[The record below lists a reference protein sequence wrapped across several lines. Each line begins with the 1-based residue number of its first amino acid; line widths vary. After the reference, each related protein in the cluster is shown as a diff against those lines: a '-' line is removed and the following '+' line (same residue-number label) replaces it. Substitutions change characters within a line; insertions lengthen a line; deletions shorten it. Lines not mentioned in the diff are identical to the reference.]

1 MNVEIVLLVVLG
13 FFILLLLCNVVEGVI
28 GLIKSKKYKK
38 IKAKVILRTTIGS
51 KEWGEYF
58 PKEYKKMQD
67 LGSKVSDFD
76 EKLTKIGAITSFIS
90 NIKDGNSR
98 RKIIEPANEEE
109 PMETLI
115 IEYTID
121 GKKYYYYEK
130 VVIQKGNSDPFRG
143 MVGKTVD
150 LLYDPNNPTIAI
162 RNSSEIKTII
172 VSLIMALLLF
182 VVAYFWFFY

>member
-1 MNVEIVLLVVLG
+1 MNVEIVLLIVLG
-13 FFILLLLCNVVEGVI
+13 FFILLMLYNAVAGVI

-38 IKAKVILRTTIGS
+38 VKAKVILRTTVGS

-58 PKEYKKMQD
+58 PEEYKKMQD
-67 LGSKVSDFD
+67 LGSKVSDLD
-76 EKLTKIGAITSFIS
+76 EKLTKIDAITGAISC
-90 NIKDGNSR
+90 IKDGNSR
-98 RKIIEPANEEE
+98 RKTIEPANEEE

-115 IEYTID
+115 IEYTIN

-130 VVIQKGNSDPFRG
+130 VVIQKGSSDPFRG

-182 VVAYFWFFY
+182 VVAYFCFFY

>member
-13 FFILLLLCNVVEGVI
+13 FFILLLICNAVEGVI

-76 EKLTKIGAITSFIS
+76 
-90 NIKDGNSR
+90 
-98 RKIIEPANEEE
+98 
-109 PMETLI
+109 
-115 IEYTID
+115 
-121 GKKYYYYEK
+121 
-130 VVIQKGNSDPFRG
+130 
-143 MVGKTVD
+143 
-150 LLYDPNNPTIAI
+150 
-162 RNSSEIKTII
+162 
-172 VSLIMALLLF
+172 
-182 VVAYFWFFY
+182 